1 MGKFKKEPTII
12 VGNVNCK
19 LIGVTQV
26 EAGVVAKAMKVRQ
39 PNYFFNSAYK
49 KGLWDGYVKFFV
61 RPSNTFPTGLLPTV
75 LSVLKDELEIVPIIK
90 DERTNV
96 EGFQVHPIS
105 ENYHVSDEKTA
116 RDYQVEA
123 YNALASNKV
132 AGLTFQRGILN
143 LATNAGKTTI
153 AIALIKELYPKLVS
167 RNRIFLFITHSKE
180 IANQTKAAI
189 ERDLGIEVGYLG
201 GGQWDV
207 KPVCVAIVATMFRNI
222 SVDKFNDIS
231 ERTVALVADEC
242 LQGDSKILLP
252 DNTTMSIKEVCE
264 NESITEVM
272 SYNLENNIF
281 EPKKILRKMVTPA
294 NGSFMAIYYND
305 PITGQEQKLFATGN
319 HKIWTQNKGYTRMD
333 ELEIGDIIKVNT
345 SNPDLIKS
353 GIIHRSNC
361 HECMIC
367 GATFKTALAA
377 NAHIQIHDPWY
388 KERCKEAGKHRVG
401 KPRNFSEEQRAKSSA
416 FMKEYNS
423 RPEVKKRSS
432 EWCKSLLNTPEI
444 TAKRVESWKKKFQAD
459 SEWRET
465 QLERFKNAPI
475 YNKQKMTNL
484 ESWVVSL
491 GIPQIEFT
499 GNGAFWLT
507 FSEDYHKKY
516 GKRYKNPDFV
526 VHNGS
531 DKKVIEVGD
540 IEYWHNQKE
549 IDDVIREYQKL
560 GYECLYLTSE
570 QIAKQPDWCRGKIEK
585 FIFNHNVPITRIVK
599 TLAGQKPKYKYNLEV
614 EDNHNYFANNI
625 LVSNCH
631 HAAAKTFLG
640 TLNAFTN
647 ASIRVGLTGTVDKK
661 NIINEWNLYGA
672 TGEVLMKVSNDYL
685 VTHGYSAKPVCIF
698 LKITE
703 PDVEGL
709 GYHTEYQLGIEEN
722 DVRNQVITRVSMKE
736 VQAGHK
742 VLILVEHMVQGQ
754 LILQDI
760 ENVNPDVKAYFT
772 NGQLNNELRQ
782 GLLDAMKA
790 NMIDVLI
797 ATSILDE
804 GVDVSN
810 INAVIY
816 ARGMKSSRKLLQGI
830 GRGLRKKSDGSVLRF
845 YDFIDDVSVHMLKHS
860 KERAT
865 TLKNEGFKMKILD
878 IDTYEGLTWEEINET
893 DKHKQ

>member
-12 VGNVNCK
+12 VGNINCK
-19 LIGVTQV
+19 LTGVNQV
-26 EAGVVAKAMKVRQ
+26 EAGVVANAMKVRQ

-49 KGLWDGYVKFFV
+49 KGLWDGYIKFFV
-61 RPSNTFPTGLLPTV
+61 RPANTFPTGLLPTV
-75 LSVLKDELEIVPIIK
+75 LNVLKDELEIVPIIK

-105 ENYHVSDEKTA
+105 ENYQVSGEKTA

-180 IANQTKAAI
+180 IANQTKSAI
-189 ERDLGIEVGYLG
+189 EKDLGIEVGYLG
-201 GGQWDV
+201 GGHWDV

-222 SVDKFNDIS
+222 SADKFNDIS

-242 LQGDSKILLP
+242 
-252 DNTTMSIKEVCE
+252 
-264 NESITEVM
+264 
-272 SYNLENNIF
+272 
-281 EPKKILRKMVTPA
+281 
-294 NGSFMAIYYND
+294 
-305 PITGQEQKLFATGN
+305 
-319 HKIWTQNKGYTRMD
+319 
-333 ELEIGDIIKVNT
+333 
-345 SNPDLIKS
+345 
-353 GIIHRSNC
+353 
-361 HECMIC
+361 
-367 GATFKTALAA
+367 
-377 NAHIQIHDPWY
+377 
-388 KERCKEAGKHRVG
+388 
-401 KPRNFSEEQRAKSSA
+401 
-416 FMKEYNS
+416 
-423 RPEVKKRSS
+423 
-432 EWCKSLLNTPEI
+432 
-444 TAKRVESWKKKFQAD
+444 
-459 SEWRET
+459 
-465 QLERFKNAPI
+465 
-475 YNKQKMTNL
+475 
-484 ESWVVSL
+484 
-491 GIPQIEFT
+491 
-499 GNGAFWLT
+499 
-507 FSEDYHKKY
+507 
-516 GKRYKNPDFV
+516 
-526 VHNGS
+526 
-531 DKKVIEVGD
+531 
-540 IEYWHNQKE
+540 
-549 IDDVIREYQKL
+549 
-560 GYECLYLTSE
+560 
-570 QIAKQPDWCRGKIEK
+570 
-585 FIFNHNVPITRIVK
+585 
-599 TLAGQKPKYKYNLEV
+599 
-614 EDNHNYFANNI
+614 
-625 LVSNCH
+625 H
-631 HAAAKTFLG
+631 HAASKTFLG

-672 TGEVLMKVSNDYL
+672 TGEVLMRVSNDYL

-722 DVRNQVITRVSMKE
+722 DVRNKVITRVCMKE

-754 LILQDI
+754 LILQEI

-782 GLLDAMKA
+782 GLLDAMKD

-845 YDFIDDVSVHMLKHS
+845 YDFIDDVSVYMLKHS

-865 TLKNEGFKMKILD
+865 TLKNEGFNMKILD

-893 DKHKQ
+893 NKHKQ